1 MNEKLYRNFKN
12 DWFEPKSGPMMY
24 DAMADFCTLSENI
37 YTGLKNIEKYD
48 KQFFNEHSDVKIE
61 EYIQLF
67 NKFYDD
73 ILNRYFIKRNV
84 PFESDLTKFKYNPKY
99 LPENCADEFVK
110 NYVSVFPNPKKFSY
124 AEYFYTPW
132 NKDIKVCAG
141 VKPVYFNDLKRR
153 INKIFLLEHEVK
165 CLVMKN
171 EFWED
176 RMTNLK
182 NKPELPQDFIICG
195 KKVFKYGWR
204 SKKCLND
211 ENFDDYISN
220 RVYTSASL
228 IDSNNSEHLIFN
240 NFNRGAVS
248 FLILY
253 LLIKPDA
260 QKIVCACKDDG
271 FSDEY
276 IDGKNPF
283 TEATAHTSVEKCDE
297 SQTGDSLHELFAS
310 STTFAT
316 PYSMLTDDF
325 AYNELVFKNPE
336 VVAVASPEN
345 NSESIKYSMELAKK
359 YGVQYVGVLP
369 KEFVH
374 ISLR

>member
-248 FLILY
+248 FLIF
-253 LLIKPDA
+253 KPDA

-325 AYNELVFKNPE
+325 VYNELVFKNPE